1 MLRLKSTKIISV
13 ITIQEVYQEWVTYQ
27 LLAIE
32 VEWKI
37 REKRDDVREF
47 IVSEDDM
54 TCKGNQEKNELDCAR
69 D

>member
-1 MLRLKSTKIISV
+1 M
-13 ITIQEVYQEWVTYQ
+13 YQEWVTYQ